1 MLHADEGGG
10 MSKIIASA
18 AIRGAQK
25 MAREAEEMLEKAIAE
40 KGENFS
46 FEFPDTAYYLPMFYA
61 LTGLAVKNLSDMRVA
76 LGMIKEMLHP
86 EPEEELWT
94 PYLGEALDSGMAT
107 LFSEEIVMAI
117 RYIYGLEPVTDPDTG
132 YTYNGFITD
141 TIQRN
146 LGIQLVDGTMPG
158 FAAIIGAAPDDDT
171 AVKIIRE
178 LQEKNILIFLSGQ
191 VNGNSMTKQ
200 LLRKGV
206 ELGWETRIVPVGPD
220 TEHTIYPLNWSI
232 RASLIYGGRK
242 PGDFKGHLNYTKGRV
257 FAFALVLG
265 ELDDMK
271 WSNGAGAVN
280 MGYPAICDTDVP
292 VIHPTGVCTYEEV
305 EKELDHARIVQKAIE
320 VRGLKITVEKP
331 PIPVAYGPA
340 FEGERI
346 RKEDTFIEFG
356 GSRTASFEWVRMKE
370 MDEIEDGRVE
380 IVGSNYQE
388 AYDKGGQMPLAIIID
403 VAGRKMQ
410 KDFEGVIERKIHHN
424 INEAQGV
431 WHMGQRD
438 INWMRISNNAKKE
451 GFTLEHLGILN
462 ATMTHSRFRSIVD
475 KVQVTIYTDEE
486 DVLKLREE
494 ARISY
499 KERDQRLGGL
509 VDEAV
514 DTFYSCLLCQSF
526 APSHVCVISP
536 ERLGLCG
543 AYNWLDCKAAFEI
556 DPTGGNQPIQ
566 KGTLIDTRFGRYTGI
581 DEYLKKASGGA
592 VETLNLY
599 TIMENPM
606 TSCGCF
612 ECIVAIIPEAN
623 GVMVVNRGHTGMTPA
638 GMKFSTLAGTVGGGT
653 QNPGFMGIGRNFIVS
668 KKFLAGDGGIKRI
681 VWMTKNLKE
690 SLRESFEK
698 RAAEEGVPDLFD
710 KIADESICED
720 PEKLL
725 EFLTGLSH
733 PALEMEPMF

>member
-1 MLHADEGGG
+1 
-10 MSKIIASA
+10 MSKFIASA
-18 AIRGAQK
+18 AIRGAHILVKQ
-25 MAREAEEMLEKAIAE
+25 AEEMLEKAFAE
-40 KGENFS
+40 KGGSFS
-46 FEFPDTAYYLPMFYA
+46 FEFPDTAYYLPMIYA
-61 LTGLAVKNLSDMRVA
+61 MTGFPVKTLSDMKVA
-76 LGMIKEMLHP
+76 LGMAKELLHQ
-86 EPEEELWT
+86 EPEEQLWK

-107 LFSEEIVMAI
+107 LFAEEIIMAL
-117 RYIYGLEPVTDPDTG
+117 RYMNGLEPAVDPETG
-132 YTYNGFITD
+132 YVYNGFITD

-158 FAAIIGAAPDDDT
+158 FAAVIGAAPDDDT
-171 AVKIIRE
+171 ALKIIRE
-178 LQEKNILIFLSGQ
+178 LQEKNILIFLSGHT
-191 VNGNSMTKQ
+191 NGNSVTKQ
-200 LLRKGV
+200 LQRKGV
-206 ELGWETRIVPVGPD
+206 ELGWDTRIVPLGYD
-220 TEHTIYPLNWSI
+220 TEHTLYALDWAI
-232 RASLIYGGRK
+232 RASLIFGGKK
-242 PGDFKGHLNYTKGRV
+242 PGDFKGHLKYQKDRV
-257 FAFALVLG
+257 FAFAIALG
-265 ELDDMK
+265 ALDDIK
-271 WSNGAGAVN
+271 WSTGAGAIN
-280 MGYPAICDTDVP
+280 MGFPAICDTDVP
-292 VIHPTGVCTYEEV
+292 VIHPTGVCIYEEV
-305 EKELDHARIVQKAIE
+305 DKEFDHNKIVQKAIE

-346 RKEDTFIEFG
+346 RKEDMFIEFG
-356 GSRTASFEWVRMKE
+356 GARTPSFEWVRTRE
-370 MDEIEDGRVE
+370 MEEIEDGKVE
-380 IVGSNYQE
+380 VIGKNMQE
-388 AYDKGGQMPLAIIID
+388 LYEKGGKMPLAIVID

-438 INWMRISNNAKKE
+438 INWIRISHNAKKE
-451 GFTLEHLGILN
+451 GFTLEHLGVIN

-486 DVLKLREE
+486 DVLKLQDE
-494 ARISY
+494 ARKSY
-499 KERDQRLGGL
+499 RERDQRLGGL

-514 DTFYSCLLCQSF
+514 DIFYSCLLCQSF

-566 KGTLIDTRFGRYTGI
+566 KGELVDQRYGRYTGI
-581 DEYLKKASGGA
+581 DEYLKKASGGT

-623 GVMVVNRGHTGMTPA
+623 GVMIVQRGHTGMTPV

-653 QNPGFMGIGRNFIVS
+653 QNPGFMGIGRNFIIS

-690 SLRESFEK
+690 SLKEAFDQ

-710 KIADESICED
+710 KIADETVCED
-720 PEKLL
+720 SEKLL
-725 EFLTGLSH
+725 EFLASAGH
-733 PALEMEPMF
+733 PALEMEPIL

>member
-1 MLHADEGGG
+1 
-10 MSKIIASA
+10 MSRIIASA
-18 AIRGAQK
+18 AIRGA
-25 MAREAEEMLEKAIAE
+25 MSIAGEAEELLQKAIAE
-40 KGENFS
+40 KGDSFS
-46 FEFPDTAYYLPMFYA
+46 FEYPDTAYYLPLFYA
-61 LTGLAVKNLSDMRVA
+61 LTGFPVKTLSDMRVA
-76 LGMIKEMLHP
+76 LGMIKEMGHP
-86 EPEEELWT
+86 EPEEHLWT
-94 PYLGEALDSGMAT
+94 PYLGEALDAGMAT
-107 LFSEEIVMAI
+107 LFSEEIIMAI
-117 RYIYGLEPVTDPDTG
+117 RYMYGLEPAVDPETG
-132 YTYNGFITD
+132 YAYNGFITD
-141 TIQRN
+141 TVQRS
-146 LGIQLVDGTMPG
+146 LGIQLVDGTLPG
-158 FAAIIGAAPDDDT
+158 FAVIIGAAPDDDT
-171 AVKIIRE
+171 AVRIIRE
-178 LQEKNILIFLSGQ
+178 LQEKNILIFLSGN
-191 VNGNSMTKQ
+191 VNGNSVTKQ

-206 ELGWETRIVPVGPD
+206 DLGWETRIVPVGPD
-220 TEHTIYPLNWSI
+220 TEHTIYPINWSI
-232 RASLIYGGRK
+232 RASLIYGGKK
-242 PGDFKGHLNYTKGRV
+242 PGDFKGHLKYTKDRV

-265 ELDDMK
+265 GLDDRK
-271 WSNGAGAVN
+271 WSNGAGAIN

-292 VIHPTGVCTYEEV
+292 VIHPSGVCTYEEV
-305 EKELDHARIVQKAIE
+305 ERELDHSRIVQKAIE

-356 GSRTASFEWVRMKE
+356 GSRTASFEWVRMRE
-370 MDEIEDGRVE
+370 MDEIEDGKVE
-380 IVGSNYQE
+380 IIGGSHRETYE
-388 AYDKGGQMPLAIIID
+388 KGGQMPLAIVID

-424 INEAQGV
+424 INEAQGI

-438 INWMRISNNAKKE
+438 INWIRISKNAEKE
-451 GFTLEHLGILN
+451 GFTLEHLGVIN

-475 KVQVTIYTDEE
+475 KVQVTIYTDEG
-486 DVLKLREE
+486 DVLQLRED
-494 ARISY
+494 ARRSY

-556 DPTGGNQPIQ
+556 DPTGGNQPII
-566 KGTLIDTRFGRYTGI
+566 KGSLTDTRFGRYTGI

-623 GVMVVNRGHTGMTPA
+623 GVMIVNRGHTGMTPA

-690 SLRESFEK
+690 SLKEAFER

-710 KIADESICED
+710 KIADETVCED
-720 PEKLL
+720 PEKLA
-725 EFLTGLSH
+725 EFLSGVGH

>member
-1 MLHADEGGG
+1 
-10 MSKIIASA
+10 MSKLIASA
-18 AIRGAQK
+18 AIRGAQRITK
-25 MAREAEEMLEKAIAE
+25 EAEEMLEKALAE
-40 KGENFS
+40 KGGSFS
-46 FEFPDTAYYLPMFYA
+46 FEFPDTAYYLPMIYA
-61 LTGLAVKNLSDMRVA
+61 MTGFPVKTLSDMRVA

-86 EPEEELWT
+86 EPEEEIWT

-107 LFSEEIVMAI
+107 LLAEEIIMAI
-117 RYIYGLEPVTDPDTG
+117 RYIYGQEPAVDPETG
-132 YTYNGFITD
+132 YTYNGFVTD

-158 FAAIIGAAPDDDT
+158 FAAIIGAAPDDDI
-171 AVKIIRE
+171 AVRIIRE
-178 LQEKNILIFLSGQ
+178 LQEKNILIFLSGH

-206 ELGWETRIVPVGPD
+206 ELGWETRIVPVGPE

-242 PGDFKGHLNYTKGRV
+242 PGDFKSHLKYTKDRV

-271 WSNGAGAVN
+271 WSNGAGAIN
-280 MGYPAICDTDVP
+280 MGYPAICDTDIP
-292 VIHPTGVCTYEEV
+292 VIHPSGVCIYEEV
-305 EKELDHARIVQKAIE
+305 EKEQDHSKIVQKAIE

-346 RKEDTFIEFG
+346 RKEDMFIEFG
-356 GSRTASFEWVRMKE
+356 GARTPSFEWVRMRE

-380 IVGSNYQE
+380 VIGNNWKE
-388 AYDKGGQMPLAIIID
+388 TYDKGGKMPLAIVID

-410 KDFEGVIERKIHHN
+410 KDFEGVIERKVHHN
-424 INEAQGV
+424 INEAQGI

-438 INWMRISNNAKKE
+438 INWIRINNNAQRD
-451 GFTLEHLGILN
+451 GFTLEHLGIIN

-486 DVLKLREE
+486 DVLRLQEE
-494 ARISY
+494 ARKSY

-543 AYNWLDCKAAFEI
+543 AYSWLDCRAAFEI
-556 DPTGGNQPIQ
+556 DPTGGNQPIP
-566 KGTLIDTRFGRYTGI
+566 KGEIIDARFGRYTGI

-623 GVMVVNRGHTGMTPA
+623 GVMIVNRGHTGMTPV

-653 QNPGFMGIGRNFIVS
+653 QSPGFMGIGRNFIVS
-668 KKFLAGDGGIKRI
+668 KKFLAGDGGIRRI

-690 SLRESFEK
+690 SLREAFDK
-698 RAAEEGVPDLFD
+698 RAAEEGAPDLFD
-710 KIADESICED
+710 KIADETVCED
-720 PEKLL
+720 SEKLL
-725 EFLTGLSH
+725 EFLTGVGH